1 MTPTRLS
8 RIEATTRIVLK
19 FNDAFNRHNVEEMMQ
34 CMNDDCFFENT
45 FPAPDGTLYTGK
57 DEVTQFWHKFFLD
70 SRHAHIEIEEIF
82 GSGTHCVMRWKYS
95 WIDVEGNKGHIRGV
109 DIFKV
114 INGLISEKLS
124 YVKG

>member
-19 FNDAFNRHNVEEMMQ
+19 FNEAFNRHNVDEMMK
-34 CMNDDCFFENT
+34 CMSDDCVFENT
-45 FPAPDGTLYTGK
+45 TPAPDGTIYKGK
-57 DEVTQFWHKFFLD
+57 DEVTQFWHKFFLN
-70 SRHAHIEIEEIF
+70 SPHAHIKIEEIF
-82 GSGTHCVMRWKYS
+82 GSGMHCVMRWKYS
-95 WIDVEGNKGHIRGV
+95 WIDGNGEQGHVRGV

-114 INGLISEKLS
+114 SNGFITEKLS